1 MRWLTPADYEFYGFW
16 GPESDGRKAVE
27 DHKFLLEERRAKY
40 KNTLI
45 DKDNEHVKILKERG
59 WVVISNFFTEKEKEK
74 LLTIKASMEKHIQK
88 GNVKNLKSNIIHL
101 IRDPLSNIEKI
112 THVYIE
118 ITIAE
123 PSSMV
128 SRSSDTYITAKVKAK
143 IFADKILSGLVI
155 KIVTEK
161 GIVYLM
167 GLVTQEEAEIATNI
181 ARETG
186 GVQKVV
192 KLFKYID

>member
-1 MRWLTPADYEFYGFW
+1 MIKVSPSILSAD
-16 GPESDGRKAVE
+16 
-27 DHKFLLEERRAKY
+27 
-40 KNTLI
+40 
-45 DKDNEHVKILKERG
+45 
-59 WVVISNFFTEKEKEK
+59 
-74 LLTIKASMEKHIQK
+74 LLTIKQEI
-88 GNVKNLKSNIIHL
+88 
-101 IRDPLSNIEKI
+101 SNIEKI
-112 THVYIE
+112 THVYNE
-118 ITIAE
+118 ITIAA

-143 IFADKILSGLVI
+143 IFADKILSGLAI

-167 GLVTQEEAEIATNI
+167 GLVTREEAEIATNI

>member
-1 MRWLTPADYEFYGFW
+1 MTLHKKSRWLILLLILPHLLGCAITAVGGSTAAGAVTLDRRTAGTIIEDQSIELKAYEAI
-16 GPESDGRKAVE
+16 R
-27 DHKFLLEERRAKY
+27 
-40 KNTLI
+40 
-45 DKDNEHVKILKERG
+45 
-59 WVVISNFFTEKEKEK
+59 TEKELDEQTHINITSYDTAVLVTGESPLDEMREK
-74 LLTIKASMEKHIQK
+74 
-88 GNVKNLKSNIIHL
+88 IIS
-101 IRDPLSNIEKI
+101 IVSNIEKI
-112 THVYIE
+112 THVYNE
-118 ITIAE
+118 ITIAA

-128 SRSSDTYITAKVKAK
+128 SRSSDTYITAKVKTK

-167 GLVTQEEAEIATNI
+167 GLITREEAEIATNI